1 MVGQKTGSGWRGT
14 WTSRALKGSA
24 LSGRWNAD
32 LASFSGKTIQ
42 PMLERT
48 AEKEVAGFWR
58 TRGYQGSWW
67 LKGSR
72 RK

>member
-1 MVGQKTGSGWRGT
+1 
-14 WTSRALKGSA
+14 
-24 LSGRWNAD
+24 LSGSWNAD